1 MSRRRDVAVVGAGP
15 AGSTAARALAG
26 AGRDVILLDENE
38 GPRSDV
44 VCTGIVGGEAF
55 RRFDLP
61 GEAVVDEVPEAKFF
75 SPSGV
80 EVPYQPGEP
89 FARVV
94 DRTLFDGGLAD
105 GAVEAGAQLRRGF
118 AARGVETSEDGVAVR
133 GETAGGEDVV
143 RARALVVATGHQRW
157 LHEEAGIGTP
167 SDYVHGV
174 HADVP
179 FEDLEAAELYF
190 GNELAPGYFAWAVP
204 FGDRARLGL
213 LVPQGARQLFDR
225 LLELES
231 VRSRVALSGDLESW
245 REEARSR
252 LRSRAI
258 VQGAV
263 TPSYSERVLAVG
275 EAAGQVKTTTAG
287 GIYYGMIG
295 AEMAADTLDAALE
308 EGDLGADR
316 LAAYEGRWLD
326 EIGDELEAGRR
337 LQEVGRQMDDREID
351 DLFEALN
358 DGLGA
363 TVRQV
368 VRFDWHRSA
377 LKALF
382 RHGKVRTFLAA

>member
-1 MSRRRDVAVVGAGP
+1 MDRRRDIAVVGAGP
-15 AGSTAARALAG
+15 AGSTAARALAE
-26 AGRDVILLDENE
+26 AGRDVVLLDEND
-38 GPRSDV
+38 GPRCGV

-61 GEAVVDEVPEAKFF
+61 RESVVDTVPEARFF

-80 EVPYQPGEP
+80 EVPYQPGDP
-89 FARVV
+89 LARVV
-94 DRTLFDGGLAD
+94 DRTLFDGGLAA
-105 GAVEAGAQLRRGF
+105 GAVDAGAELRRGF
-118 AARGVETSEDGVAVR
+118 AARGVEKSGDGVTVV
-133 GETAGGEDVV
+133 GETPDGEDRV

-167 SDYVHGV
+167 ADYVHGV
-174 HADVP
+174 HADIP
-179 FEDLEAAELYF
+179 FEGLEAAELYF

-204 FGDRARLGL
+204 FGDEARLGL
-213 LVPQGARQLFDR
+213 LVPQGARKLFDR
-225 LLELES
+225 LLELDA
-231 VRSRVALSGDLESW
+231 VRSRVALAGDLDSW
-245 REEARSR
+245 RDEARSR

-263 TPSYSERVLAVG
+263 TPSFSDRVLAVG
-275 EAAGQVKTTTAG
+275 EAVGQVKTTTAG

-295 AEMAADTLDAALE
+295 AELAAETLDAALE
-308 EGDLGADR
+308 EGRLGAGR
-316 LAAYEGRWLD
+316 LSTYQDRWLE

-337 LQEVGRQMDDREID
+337 LQEVGRQMEDPEID
-351 DLFEALN
+351 ELFEALN

-363 TVRQV
+363 TVRRLV
-368 VRFDWHRSA
+368 KFDWHRSA